1 MVTLINDILTMKK
14 ILDSLLSLFNTTEE
28 NVFYYVK
35 MERNEKCYC
44 DSGKKYKSCHF
55 PEHQKRNK
63 LAVRKIE
70 EATGAEDIKVLSVK
84 KLRKEF
90 SRIRSSV

>member
-1 MVTLINDILTMKK
+1 MKK
-14 ILDSLLSLFNTTEE
+14 ILDTFLNLFNTAEE
-28 NVFYYVK
+28 ETFYYVK

-55 PEHQKRNK
+55 PEHQKKSR
-63 LAVRKIE
+63 LAVRKVDETTGE
-70 EATGAEDIKVLSVK
+70 EEIKILSVK

-90 SRIRSSV
+90 FRIRSNVN